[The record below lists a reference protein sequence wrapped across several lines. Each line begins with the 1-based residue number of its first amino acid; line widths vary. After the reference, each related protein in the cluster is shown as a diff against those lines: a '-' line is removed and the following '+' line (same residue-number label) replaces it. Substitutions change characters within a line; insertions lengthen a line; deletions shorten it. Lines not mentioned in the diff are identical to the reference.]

1 MFKAFTKQVG
11 FQAECKQ
18 SAGLW
23 WERKGLVVV
32 GCSGGCRGL
41 TNTTKQKGGG
51 RWRHPAPILLRGDSW
66 PGRGR
71 QCLRLTL
78 SGVSRLCRFY
88 RSSRRASSRTGG
100 LPGRPMTAW
109 GILSGLGPKSFLRS
123 AVSSLLS
130 SIMDR

>member
-23 WERKGLVVV
+23 WERKGLVVL
-32 GCSGGCRGL
+32 GSSRLSRLDPSTTRLTGL
-41 TNTTKQKGGG
+41 ALWLQ
-51 RWRHPAPILLRGDSW
+51 RAPILLRGDSW